1 MTTSADQRVEGLAD
15 FYRDL
20 HRHPEL
26 SFQEHRTGQRVLAAI
41 DGLGLDV
48 HTGLGGTGV
57 AAVLRNG
64 EGPVV
69 LLRAD
74 MDALP
79 VQEKTGLEYASV
91 ETATDPDGHTVPVM
105 HACGH
110 DMHVACLVGALRV
123 LHAAR
128 ADWSGT
134 VVAVFQPA
142 EERGSGA
149 KAMVEDGL
157 FDRVPV
163 PDIVLGQ
170 HVAPL
175 LAGQLAYR
183 PGVAMA
189 AADAITIRLFGRG
202 GHGSRPETTVD
213 PVVLASSVVL
223 KLQTIVSRELAAL
236 TPAVVTVG
244 YVRAGTKH
252 NIIPEEAELGLS
264 VRSFAPEVRQQI
276 FAAIERI
283 VRGEAQAAG
292 CPKEPEVVRQEGFDA
307 LENDPVATERLAA
320 AFRGRFGPERV
331 FELPEPITG
340 SEDVG
345 VFGLAAGAPTVFW
358 FWGGFTQET
367 FDAAA
372 GHVPSNHAPDFAPR
386 DRADSFHRGGRARVS
401 GAHMA
406 CLTEGH
412 TEPHVDESL

>member
-1 MTTSADQRVEGLAD
+1 MTTFADQRLDDLAD

-26 SFQEHRTGQRVLAAI
+26 SFQEHRTAQRILAAV
-41 DGLGLDV
+41 DGLGLET

-64 EGPVV
+64 DGPVV

-79 VQEKTGLEYASV
+79 VQEKTGLDYASV
-91 ETATDPDGHTVPVM
+91 DTATDPDGHTVPVM

-123 LHAAR
+123 LHAER
-128 ADWSGT
+128 AGWSGT

-142 EERGSGA
+142 EELGSGA

-157 FDRVPV
+157 FDKVPV
-163 PDIVLGQ
+163 PEIVLGQ
-170 HVAPL
+170 HVGPL
-175 LAGQLAYR
+175 LAGQIAYR
-183 PGVAMA
+183 PGVALA
-189 AADAITIRLFGRG
+189 GADVVTVRLFGRG
-202 GHGSRPETTVD
+202 GHGSRPETTID

-223 KLQTIVSRELAAL
+223 KLQTIVSRELSAL

-244 YVRAGTKH
+244 YLRAGTKH

-264 VRSFAPEVRQQI
+264 IRSFSPEIRDHILASV
-276 FAAIERI
+276 ERI

-292 CPKEPEVVRQEGFDA
+292 CSKDPEVVRHECFDP
-307 LENDPVATERLAA
+307 LQNDPAATERLAA
-320 AFRGRFGPERV
+320 AFRGRFGDDRV

-345 VFGLAAGAPTVFW
+345 AFGAASGAPTVFW
-358 FWGGFTQET
+358 FWGGLTQER
-367 FDAAA
+367 FDADR
-372 GHVPSNHAPDFAPR
+372 GRVPSNHAPDFAPAIEPTLSTGV
-386 DRADSFHRGGRARVS
+386 DALVLAARTWL
-401 GAHMA
+401 G
-406 CLTEGH
+406 
-412 TEPHVDESL
+412 